1 MLCFAT
7 FRFVPTSNRQRLKEN
22 EHEAIRKY
30 YLVDLWRAAY
40 CHWVFHRRTSSDDN
54 HHRHPVRFAEHEAG
68 RTGHLAVRLEGEV
81 EAISAKL
88 PDHVH
93 ECAVV
98 LRGRH
103 LDLPHPQTIGA
114 HHRLLRQLLCITII
128 GFPWGKMHFR
138 LAKLA
143 LSPFGMEVV

>member
-1 MLCFAT
+1 MEKTNVTKRVTAT
-7 FRFVPTSNRQRLKEN
+7 ILSMSLLTVMAGAAIAPALGIIKAHFS
-22 EHEAIRKY
+22 EADAL
-30 YLVDLWRAAY
+30 LV
-40 CHWVFHRRTSSDDN
+40 
-54 HHRHPVRFAEHEAG
+54 
-68 RTGHLAVRLEGEV
+68 HLAVRLEGEV

-88 PDHVH
+88 PEHVH
-93 ECAVV
+93 ECTVV

-103 LDLPHPQTIGA
+103 LDLPHPQTIDA

-128 GFPWGKMHFR
+128 GIPWGKMHFR